1 MARTYQRV
9 VAAVENTA
17 AALLF
22 AVTVLS
28 FAAVVAR
35 YVFNTGIPDAFDGAR
50 YLLGAVIF
58 WGIASASH
66 RGDHITM
73 DAVWAIS
80 GTRMKWAIDVFANT
94 VVAIALCFLLWKFSI
109 KVVDTW
115 HSNHGTVDLD
125 LPVAGFHAL
134 AWIGLVAAFIFA
146 SARLVRIARGTQ
158 APPPGPETHAI
169 DWTLLTP
176 DVPHGS

>member
-1 MARTYQRV
+1 MARMYQRV

-22 AVTVLS
+22 VVTVLS
-28 FAAVVAR
+28 FSAVVAR

-80 GTRMKWAIDVFANT
+80 GPRMRWAIDVFANA
-94 VVAIALCFLLWKFSI
+94 VVATGLGFLLWKFSI

-115 HSNHGTVDLD
+115 NSNHGTVDLD
-125 LPVAGFHAL
+125 LPVAAFYAL
-134 AWIGLVAAFIFA
+134 AWVGLVAAFVFA
-146 SARLVRIARGTQ
+146 AARLVRIMRGTEPEP
-158 APPPGPETHAI
+158 AGPETHAV
-169 DWTLLTP
+169 D
-176 DVPHGS
+176 

>member
-1 MARTYQRV
+1 MARLFQRV

-22 AVTVLS
+22 VVTVLS
-28 FAAVVAR
+28 FSAVVAR

-66 RGDHITM
+66 RGEHITM
-73 DAVWAIS
+73 DAVWAVS
-80 GTRMKWAIDVFANT
+80 GPRLRWVIDVFANA
-94 VVAIALCFLLWKFSI
+94 VVVLGLGFLLWKFSG

-115 HSNHGTVDLD
+115 NSNHGTVDLD
-125 LPVAGFHAL
+125 LPVAAFYAV
-134 AWIGLVAAFIFA
+134 AWIGLVAALVFA
-146 SARLVRIARGTQ
+146 TARLVRIARGTE
-158 APPPGPETHAI
+158 APPAVPE
-169 DWTLLTP
+169 
-176 DVPHGS
+176 PHGVE